1 MSLSAP
7 EQNQQVEETP
17 LKPQAPW
24 KSVNRKTLVSALF
37 SVLVP
42 LSLLALGFA
51 FTSLPGPVL
60 VVILFGPAQL
70 ISAMYFMSFAWG
82 KRAYGDAA
90 ISVLTVSAFGLVLA
104 LLGSVVFSVVFRGLP
119 MLRISFITQNNTY
132 ISPTT
137 DLSYGGVGHA
147 IIGTF
152 MVVAIATLIA
162 VPFGI
167 ASAIYINE
175 VQGRLAGLVRF
186 FIQAMSGVPSIVAG
200 LFIFAA
206 LVLSDV
212 LGLTAFAGGLAY
224 AVLMLP
230 TVARTTEEVL
240 KLVPKELRNAAI
252 ALGSSRARVVLR
264 IVIPTAKTGI
274 ITAVILGIARIIG
287 ETAPLI
293 YTAGYANNT
302 NLNPF
307 KDAVATLP
315 VYLFQFLGT
324 GYETAVRRS
333 WGAALVLFIMVAI
346 LFTVIRIFSSR
357 KGKK

>member
-1 MSLSAP
+1 MSNKLMEKSQDMP
-7 EQNQQVEETP
+7 EASLIPKT
-17 LKPQAPW
+17 PW
-24 KSVNRKTLVSALF
+24 KTVNRKTLISASL

-42 LSLLALGFA
+42 LILLALSFA
-51 FTSLPGPVL
+51 LTSLPGPLL
-60 VVILFGPAQL
+60 VVIIFMPAQL
-70 ISAMYFMSFAWG
+70 LSAMFFMSLAWG
-82 KRAYGDAA
+82 RRAYGDAA
-90 ISVLTVSAFGLVLA
+90 ISVLSVSAFGLVLA
-104 LLGSVVFSVVFRGLP
+104 MLGSVVFSVLFRGLP
-119 MLRISFITQNNTY
+119 MLSVSFVTQNNTY

-147 IIGTF
+147 IIGTL
-152 MVVAIATLIA
+152 MVVGIATIIA

-206 LVLSDV
+206 LVLSDL

-252 ALGSSRARVVLR
+252 ALGSSRARVILKIVL
-264 IVIPTAKTGI
+264 PTAKTGI
-274 ITAVILGIARIIG
+274 ITAVILGVARIIG

-302 NLNPF
+302 NLKPF
-307 KDAVATLP
+307 IDPVATLP
-315 VYLFQFLGT
+315 VYIFQYLAT

-333 WGAALVLFIMVAI
+333 WGAALVLFILVAI
-346 LFTVIRIFSSR
+346 LFTFIRLYSTR
-357 KGKK
+357 KGNK